1 MHVGPDR
8 SAPVWLWCLGLLIIL
23 GVLLPIVGLIL
34 AYREPPGLFGAPEL
48 TFERVWPLLL
58 KSLALS
64 SLVSCFSLLIGT
76 WFAWCETRMAY
87 SGRRILAFLSILALA
102 TPSYLIAT
110 IVREQFAPAGFF
122 GNMLGLDGTFTGF
135 WPSVLVLTVAC
146 TPYVHLLAAAALR
159 RCPIAE
165 EDAARSLGA
174 SPARVLKTVIAPR
187 LRSTWSFALVLVG
200 LYVVSD
206 FGAVAILDCEVLTWE
221 LYKARDGREAVALAF
236 GLLLVVLPLLAA
248 VRLLKSHRFEDRT
261 QVHRRV
267 DRKPLPVTVLTL
279 TWFLHGMV
287 IGLGVILPFVSL
299 FGWIQGGLENQVEFS
314 PVLTPGLTTLF
325 IAGLSAIAVVIASA
339 LVAYLAHIV
348 RPRTAA
354 WIENAVY
361 VTSSLPGI
369 LVAVG
374 ILKLVVGLKRQAS
387 HDLWPWLDAL
397 GLFLLVGYI
406 MRFLSQGYAA
416 IFPGIERLDQ
426 SQIEAARSLGSTRAR
441 SFRRVVLPAL
451 KPSLLAAY
459 ALLFLSI
466 AKELPITLMLIP
478 LGHTTLSYRI
488 FDGQQEGS
496 LPDVGLA
503 GMTLLLMAFI
513 LQILITRW
521 SRDDGV

>member
-1 MHVGPDR
+1 MG
-8 SAPVWLWCLGLLIIL
+8 SLIIL
-23 GVLLPIVGLIL
+23 GVLLPLVGLFL

-48 TFERVWPLLL
+48 TFGRVWPLLL

-64 SLVSCFSLLIGT
+64 FLVSCFSLVIGT
-76 WFAWCETRMAY
+76 WFAWCETRLHY
-87 SGRRILAFLSILALA
+87 HGRRILSFLSILALA

-110 IVREQFAPAGFF
+110 IVREEFAPAGIF
-122 GNMLGLDGTFTGF
+122 GRVFGLEGTFTGF

-159 RCPIAE
+159 RCPSAE
-165 EDAARSLGA
+165 EEAARSLGA
-174 SPARVLKTVIAPR
+174 TSARVLKTVIAPR
-187 LRSTWSFALVLVG
+187 LRPTWAFALVLVG

-236 GLLLVVLPLLAA
+236 GLLLVVLPLLGA
-248 VRLLKSHRFEDRT
+248 VRLLKSERFEERT

-267 DRKPLPVTVLTL
+267 DRKPMSPGLLTL
-279 TWFLHGMV
+279 TLVLHGMV

-299 FGWIQGGLENQVEFS
+299 LKWIRSGLVNQVDFS
-314 PVLTPGLTTLF
+314 PVLAPGMTTF
-325 IAGLSAIAVVIASA
+325 IIAGLSALVAVVASA
-339 LVAYLAHIV
+339 IVAYLAHVV

-361 VTSSLPGI
+361 LTSSLPGI

-374 ILKLVVGLKRQAS
+374 ILKLIVGLKRQIP
-387 HDLWPWLDAL
+387 HDAWPWLEGL
-397 GLFLLVGYI
+397 GLFLLAGYI

-416 IFPGIERLDQ
+416 IYPGILRLDQ

-441 SFRRVVLPAL
+441 WIQRVVLPSL
-451 KPSLLAAY
+451 KPSFLAAY

-478 LGHTTLSYRI
+478 LGYTTLSYRI

-503 GMTLLLMAFI
+503 GMTLLVMAFT
-513 LQILITRW
+513 LQVLITRW
-521 SRDDGV
+521 SRDDTA